1 MEKVTLNETSPSNT
15 LQVGVATQTPKI
27 SVICCWASVAVMSY
41 VAIATIPERSLD
53 RLIDALD
60 VEVQF
65 RVLPV
70 AGATI
75 VHACFEQMLHQGP
88 WN

>member
-1 MEKVTLNETSPSNT
+1 MKPHPR
-15 LQVGVATQTPKI
+15 TPCRWEWRRKHQN